1 MSAHTTTTGAEAAPR
16 QLHFNAF
23 LNACGHHQ
31 AAWRHPDSAVEML
44 GSIDHYERLAQ
55 TAEAGLFDAV
65 FFADGHSA
73 GNPAGGPRWF
83 FEPLTALAAMARNTS
98 RIGLISTVSTTF
110 YTPFHA
116 ARMLASLDHISGGRI
131 GWNVVT
137 SMFDA
142 EARNHSMEAMPAGP
156 ERYARATE
164 FIDVALALW
173 DSWADDAVLADRSGL
188 FADPNKLRAVNHE
201 GEHFSVAGPLNVPR
215 GPQGRPVLFQAGASE
230 SGRQLAAR
238 HAEGI
243 YAVAYDLASGQ
254 DYYSDLKQR
263 IAAEGRDPAKVAIM
277 PGLVTYLGSTD
288 AEAKAKQDEVDA
300 LLPTEQSLA
309 QLGMFIGQDCI
320 DWELDAPVPALPP
333 ASKFTGPQGRYAT
346 ILRIIEAE
354 RPTVRQLLGRLAAG
368 GGHCTMVGTP
378 EQVADSIER
387 WFVSGA
393 ADGFNLMPPML
404 PDSLEEFVDRV
415 VPVLQRRGLYRT
427 EYTATTLR
435 GHLGLERPMA

>member
-1 MSAHTTTTGAEAAPR
+1 MSAHTTDTAPR

-31 AAWRHPDSAVEML
+31 AAWRHPGSAVEQL
-44 GSIDHYERLAQ
+44 GDIEHYERLAR
-55 TAEAGLFDAV
+55 TAERGLFDAV

-73 GNPAGGPRWF
+73 GNPSVGPRWF
-83 FEPLTALAAMARNTS
+83 FEPLTVLAAMARNTS

-110 YTPFHA
+110 YTPYHA
-116 ARMLASLDHISGGRI
+116 ARMLASLDHISAGRI

-142 EARNHSMEAMPAGP
+142 EARNHSMDAMPASP
-156 ERYARATE
+156 ERYARAAE
-164 FIDVALALW
+164 FIDVALGLW
-173 DSWADDAVLADRSGL
+173 DSWADDAVLADREGL
-188 FADPNKLRAVNHE
+188 FADPEKVRPINHD
-201 GEHFSVAGPLNVPR
+201 GEHFSVDGPLTGPR
-215 GPQGRPVLFQAGASE
+215 GPPGRPGLLPGGAAAA
-230 SGRQLAAR
+230 GRQRAAR

-254 DYYSDLKQR
+254 DYYADLKRR
-263 IAAEGRDPAKVAIM
+263 IAAEGRDPSKVAIM
-277 PGLVTYLGSTD
+277 PGLVTFLGSTE
-288 AEAKAKQDEVDA
+288 AEALAGQAEVDA

-309 QLGMFIGQDCI
+309 QLGMFIGQDCR
-320 DWELDAPVPALPP
+320 DWDLDAPVPTLPP
-333 ASKFTGPQGRYAT
+333 ASEFTGPQGRYAT
-346 ILRIIEAE
+346 ILRIVEAE

-427 EYTATTLR
+427 EYSTDTLR
-435 GHLGLERPMA
+435 GHLGLERPVA

>member
-1 MSAHTTTTGAEAAPR
+1 MSAPTTNTAETAPR

-23 LNACGHHQ
+23 LHGCGHHQ
-31 AAWRHPDSAVEML
+31 AAWRHPDSAVEEL
-44 GSIDHYERLAQ
+44 GDIAYYERLAQ
-55 TAEAGLFDAV
+55 TAERGLFDAV

-73 GNPAGGPRWF
+73 GSPAAGPRWF

-110 YTPFHA
+110 YTPYHA

-142 EARNHSMEAMPAGP
+142 EARNHSMDAMPP
-156 ERYARATE
+156 SVERYARAAE

-173 DSWADDAVLADRSGL
+173 DSWADDAMIADRAGL
-188 FADPNKLRAVNHE
+188 FADPDRLSAVNHV
-201 GEHFSVAGPLNVPR
+201 GEHFNVAGPLNVPR

-243 YAVAYDLASGQ
+243 YAVAYDLVSGQ
-254 DYYSDLKQR
+254 DYYSDLKRR
-263 IAAEGRDPAKVAIM
+263 IAAEGRDPGRVAIM
-277 PGLVTYLGSTD
+277 PGLVTFLGSTES
-288 AEAKAKQDEVDA
+288 EAKAKQAEVDA

-309 QLGMFIGQDCI
+309 QLGMFIGQDCS
-320 DWELDAPVPALPP
+320 DWDLDAPVPAFPP
-333 ASKFTGPQGRYAT
+333 ASEFTGPQGRYAT
-346 ILRIIEAE
+346 ILRFVEAE

-368 GGHCTMVGTP
+368 GGHCTMVGIP

-427 EYTATTLR
+427 AYAGSTLR
-435 GHLGLERPMA
+435 DHLALQRPVA